1 MAGCCDGTAADEDDE
16 RRMSGLETREASRRE
31 SMAGAVVDVGDEK
44 TGEESCEDEADVL
57 VVLFL

>member
-31 SMAGAVVDVGDEK
+31 SMAGAVVVSAGDE
-44 TGEESCEDEADVL
+44 GVCL
-57 VVLFL
+57 VFPTE